1 MHLRLIEI
9 LLLCSNQIPL
19 FIFPGK
25 KNLCNFPKYA
35 TQKGCIILT
44 QSAVSVGPVRLSVF
58 FCQRHDDGGGETKDK
73 SIPGLVYVH
82 WVWIMVG
89 GKGIIKANVCT
100 WHGVNLES
108 PFNISAAFKLK
119 KYGAP

>member
-44 QSAVSVGPVRLSVF
+44 LFPWVPSVCLFFLS
-58 FCQRHDDGGGETKDK
+58 DDGGGETKDK

-89 GKGIIKANVCT
+89 GKGIIKANVYT

-108 PFNISAAFKLK
+108 PFNISAAFQRK